1 MKILYV
7 YLLAAAGA
15 AFPQDSRNT
24 GWIVIPVSEYG
35 ALRARAFPVE
45 RAPDTPPLDATLTR
59 VDYELRIDGEIA
71 LGRAT
76 LTIDV
81 LKDGWVRVP
90 VPAGLAVREARR
102 DRKSVVEGKG
112 GGLR

>member
-1 MKILYV
+1 MSC
-7 YLLAAAGA
+7 ASMAR
-15 AFPQDSRNT
+15 SH
-24 GWIVIPVSEYG
+24 W
-35 ALRARAFPVE
+35 ARAFPVE

-90 VPAGLAVREARR
+90 VPAGLAVREARI
-102 DRKSVVEGKG
+102 EGKLVSLVRG
-112 GGLR
+112 ESALSALLPKRGRSVLQLD

>member
-1 MKILYV
+1 MKILFV
-7 YLLAAAGA
+7 CLLAAAGTTFA
-15 AFPQDSRNT
+15 QDSRNT

-45 RAPDTPPLDATLTR
+45 RAPDAPPVEATLTR

-71 LGRAT
+71 SGRAT

-81 LKDGWVRVP
+81 LQDGWVR
-90 VPAGLAVREARR
+90 EARIA
-102 DRKSVVEGKG
+102 GK
-112 GGLR
+112 LVSLVRADNALSAMLAARTS

>member
-15 AFPQDSRNT
+15 ALAQDSRNT
-24 GWIVIPVSEYG
+24 GWIVIPVSECG
-35 ALRARAFPVE
+35 AVRASAFPVE

-59 VDYELRIDGEIA
+59 VDYDLRIDGEIA
-71 LGRAT
+71 SGRAT

-81 LKDGWVRVP
+81 LKDGWVRVA
-90 VPAGLAVREARR
+90 VPAGLAVREARIEGKLSKKVTKE
-102 DRKSVVEGKG
+102 DRK
-112 GGLR
+112 